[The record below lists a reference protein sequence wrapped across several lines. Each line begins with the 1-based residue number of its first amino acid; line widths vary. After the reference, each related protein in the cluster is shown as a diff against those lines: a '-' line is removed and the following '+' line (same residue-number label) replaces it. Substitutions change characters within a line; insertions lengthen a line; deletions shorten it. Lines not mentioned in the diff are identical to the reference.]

1 MLPPRRCRPSGQT
14 VHDVRATRP
23 RCAVPEEL
31 VPGERILFVD
41 DEEQIRKLLST
52 WLARHGYDV
61 SVANDGWEALKA
73 IRAKAPELL
82 ITDVNMPNMNG
93 LELTRRMRAD
103 HRTARIPVIML
114 SARKQADDVLTGY
127 AEGADEY
134 VPKPVEMAVL
144 EAKIEVLIKRFRTT
158 KGDAVAKRGGNVILF
173 VHGKGGVGCT
183 TLAVNAAV
191 ALAATTI
198 YRVTLLDLN
207 LEFGNAPMLM
217 NLNSAHTLADLAEN
231 AHEQLD
237 ETTFASYL
245 EQDRSGVRVLA
256 GCDLPERAEL
266 VSVPAVQQAVDHLQK
281 QSDYVV
287 VDAPASFSQHVL
299 SVLDVADAA
308 VIVTAAHLP
317 SLKATK
323 QALEVLEK
331 LSFPQ
336 ERTVLVVNRTSASGV
351 EMDHV
356 SRFFN
361 RKPDI
366 VVPYTEACDDAADRG
381 RPLAVLHPDS
391 AASKMIRDLAARI
404 AVAAPAGR

>member
-1 MLPPRRCRPSGQT
+1 
-14 VHDVRATRP
+14 
-23 RCAVPEEL
+23 

-52 WLARHGYDV
+52 WLVRHGYEV
-61 SVANDGWEALKA
+61 TVANDGWEALKA
-73 IRAKAPELL
+73 VRAKAPDLV

-93 LELTRRMRAD
+93 LELTRRLRAD
-103 HRTARIPVIML
+103 HRTARIPVVML

-144 EAKIEVLIKRFRTT
+144 AAKIEVLIRRFRTT
-158 KGDAVAKRGGNVILF
+158 QGAETSVKRGGNVILF

-183 TLAVNAAV
+183 TLAVNSAV

-207 LEFGNAPMLM
+207 LEFGNAPML
-217 NLNSAHTLADLAEN
+217 LDLTPKRTLADMAEEK
-231 AHEQLD
+231 HEALD
-237 ETTFASYL
+237 EATFGRYL
-245 EQDRSGVRVLA
+245 EQDRSGIRVLA
-256 GCDLPERAEL
+256 GSDAPERAEL
-266 VSVPAVQQAVDHLQK
+266 VTVPAVQQALDHLRA

-287 VDAPASFSQHVL
+287 VDAPASFSQQVL
-299 SVLDVADAA
+299 AALDIADAV

-317 SLKATK
+317 SLKGTK
-323 QALEVLEK
+323 QTLEVLEK
-331 LSFPQ
+331 LSFPR

-351 EMDHV
+351 EMDHIA
-356 SRFFN
+356 RFFN

-366 VVPYTEACDDAADRG
+366 VVPYTEASNDAADRG
-381 RPLAVLHPDS
+381 RPLVALQPDS
-391 AASKMIRDLAARI
+391 AAAKVIRDLAARI
-404 AVAAPAGR
+404 AVTAPAGR

>member
-1 MLPPRRCRPSGQT
+1 M
-14 VHDVRATRP
+14 A
-23 RCAVPEEL
+23 
-31 VPGERILFVD
+31 GERILFVD

-52 WLARHGYDV
+52 WLARHGYEV
-61 SVANDGWEALKA
+61 TVANDGWEALKA
-73 IRAKAPELL
+73 VRTKAPDLV

-93 LELTRRMRAD
+93 LELTRRLRAD

-134 VPKPVEMAVL
+134 IPKPVEMAVL
-144 EAKIEVLIKRFRTT
+144 AAKVEVLLRRFATT
-158 KGDAVAKRGGNVILF
+158 GGQALVRRGGNVVLF
-173 VHGKGGVGCT
+173 IHGKGGVGCT
-183 TLAVNAAV
+183 TLAVNSAV

-217 NLNSAHTLADLAEN
+217 NLSSGRTLADLAEN
-231 AHEQLD
+231 AHEALD
-237 ETTFASYL
+237 EATFLTYL

-256 GCDLPERAEL
+256 GCDVPERAEL
-266 VSVPAVQQAVDHLQK
+266 VTVPAVQQAIDHLQK

-287 VDAPASFSQHVL
+287 IDAPASFTQQVL
-299 SVLDVADAA
+299 AALDVADAA
-308 VIVTAAHLP
+308 VIVTSAHLP

-323 QALEVLEK
+323 QALEGLGK
-331 LSFPQ
+331 LSFPV
-336 ERTVLVVNRTSASGV
+336 ERTVLVVNRTSAAGV

-356 SRFFN
+356 ARFFN

-366 VVPYTEACDDAADRG
+366 VVPYTEAADDAADRG
-381 RPLAVLHPDS
+381 RPLTVLHPDS
-391 AASKMIRDLAARI
+391 AASKVIRDLAARI

>member
-1 MLPPRRCRPSGQT
+1 M
-14 VHDVRATRP
+14 A
-23 RCAVPEEL
+23 
-31 VPGERILFVD
+31 GERVLFVD

-52 WLARHGYDV
+52 WLTRQGYEV
-61 SVANDGWEALKA
+61 IVANDGWEALKA
-73 IRAKAPELL
+73 VRAKTPDLV

-93 LELTRRMRAD
+93 LELTRRLRAD

-134 VPKPVEMAVL
+134 IPKPVEMAVL
-144 EAKIEVLIKRFRTT
+144 SAKVEVLIRRFATRQ
-158 KGDAVAKRGGNVILF
+158 GEAVAKRGGNVVLF

-217 NLNSAHTLADLAEN
+217 NLTSGRTLADLAEN

-237 ETTFASYL
+237 EATFATYL

-256 GCDLPERAEL
+256 GSDVPERAEL
-266 VSVPAVQQAVDHLQK
+266 VTVPAVQQAIDHLQK

-287 VDAPASFSQHVL
+287 VDAPASFSQQVL
-299 SVLDVADAA
+299 AALDVADAA
-308 VIVTAAHLP
+308 VIVTSAHLP
-317 SLKATK
+317 SMKATK

-331 LSFPQ
+331 LSYPK
-336 ERTVLVVNRTSASGV
+336 ERTVLVVNRTSAAGV

-356 SRFFN
+356 ARFFN
-361 RKPDI
+361 RKPEI
-366 VVPYTEACDDAADRG
+366 VVPYTQACDDAADRG
-381 RPLAVLHPDS
+381 RPVIVVHPDS
-391 AASKMIRDLAARI
+391 AASKVIRDLAARI

>member
-1 MLPPRRCRPSGQT
+1 
-14 VHDVRATRP
+14 VAN
-23 RCAVPEEL
+23 
-31 VPGERILFVD
+31 ERILFVD

-52 WLARHGYDV
+52 WLTRHGYEV
-61 SVANDGWEALKA
+61 TIANDGWEALKA
-73 IRAKAPELL
+73 IRAKAPDLV

-93 LELTRRMRAD
+93 LELTRRLRAD

-134 VPKPVEMAVL
+134 IPKPVEMAVL
-144 EAKIEVLIKRFRTT
+144 AAKVEVLIRRFATT
-158 KGDAVAKRGGNVILF
+158 RGEAVAKRGGNVVLF
-173 VHGKGGVGCT
+173 IHGKGGVGCT

-217 NLNSAHTLADLAEN
+217 NMTSSRTLADLAEN

-237 ETTFASYL
+237 EATFLTYL

-256 GCDLPERAEL
+256 GCDVPERAEL
-266 VSVPAVQQAVDHLQK
+266 VTVPAVQQAIDHLQK

-287 VDAPASFSQHVL
+287 IDAPASFSQQVL
-299 SVLDVADAA
+299 AALDVADAA

-317 SLKATK
+317 ALRATK
-323 QALEVLEK
+323 QALEVVGK
-331 LSFPQ
+331 LSFPV
-336 ERTVLVVNRTSASGV
+336 ERTVLVVNRTSAAGV

-356 SRFFN
+356 ARFFN

-381 RPLAVLHPDS
+381 RPLTILHPDS
-391 AASKMIRDLAARI
+391 AASKVIRDLAARI

>member
-1 MLPPRRCRPSGQT
+1 
-14 VHDVRATRP
+14 
-23 RCAVPEEL
+23 

-52 WLARHGYDV
+52 WLTRHGYEV
-61 SVANDGWEALKA
+61 SVATDGWEALKA
-73 IRAKAPELL
+73 IRAKAPDLV

-93 LELTRRMRAD
+93 FELTRRMRAD
-103 HRTARIPVIML
+103 HRTARVPVIVL
-114 SARKQADDVLTGY
+114 SARKQADDILTGY

-134 VPKPVEMAVL
+134 IPKPVEMAVL
-144 EAKIEVLIKRFRTT
+144 AAKIEVLIRRFRTT
-158 KGDAVAKRGGNVILF
+158 KGDAVAKRGGNVVLF
-173 VHGKGGVGCT
+173 LHGKGGVGCT

-198 YRVTLLDLN
+198 YRVSLLDLN

-217 NLNSAHTLADLAEN
+217 NLTPPRTLADLAEDS
-231 AHEQLD
+231 HEQLD
-237 ETTFASYL
+237 EGTFGRYL

-256 GCDLPERAEL
+256 GCDVPERAEL
-266 VSVPAVQQAVDHLQK
+266 VTVPAVQQAIDRLQM

-287 VDAPASFSQHVL
+287 VDAPASFSQQVL
-299 SVLDVADAA
+299 AALDVADAVV
-308 VIVTAAHLP
+308 VITAAHLP

-323 QALEVLEK
+323 GTLDVLEK
-331 LSFPQ
+331 LSYPK
-336 ERTVLVVNRTSASGV
+336 ERAVLVVNRTSSAGL

-356 SRFFN
+356 ARFFN

-381 RPLAVLHPDS
+381 RPLTVLHPDS
-391 AASKMIRDLAARI
+391 AATKAIRDLAARI
-404 AVAAPAGR
+404 AVTAPAGR

>member
-1 MLPPRRCRPSGQT
+1 
-14 VHDVRATRP
+14 VA
-23 RCAVPEEL
+23 
-31 VPGERILFVD
+31 GERILFVD

-52 WLARHGYDV
+52 WLARHGYEV
-61 SVANDGWEALKA
+61 SLANDGWEALKS
-73 IRAKAPELL
+73 IRAKAPDLV

-103 HRTARIPVIML
+103 HRTARIPVVML

-144 EAKIEVLIKRFRTT
+144 EAKIGVLIRRFRTT
-158 KGDAVAKRGGNVILF
+158 SGEAAAKRGGNVIVF

-198 YRVTLLDLN
+198 YRVSLLDLN

-217 NLNSAHTLADLAEN
+217 NLTSGRTLADLAEG

-237 ETTFASYL
+237 EATFGQYL

-256 GCDLPERAEL
+256 GCDVPERAEL
-266 VSVPAVQQAVDHLQK
+266 VTVPAVQQAIDHLQK

-287 VDAPASFSQHVL
+287 IDAPASFSQQVL
-299 SVLDVADAA
+299 AAMDVADGV

-331 LSFPQ
+331 LSYPQ
-336 ERTVLVVNRTSASGV
+336 ERTVLVVNRTSAAGV

-356 SRFFN
+356 ARFFN

-366 VVPYTEACDDAADRG
+366 VVPYTQACDDAADRG

-391 AASKMIRDLAARI
+391 AAAKVIRDLAARI

>member
-1 MLPPRRCRPSGQT
+1 
-14 VHDVRATRP
+14 VA
-23 RCAVPEEL
+23 
-31 VPGERILFVD
+31 GERILFVD

-52 WLARHGYDV
+52 WLTRHGYAV
-61 SVANDGWEALKA
+61 TVANDGWEALKA
-73 IRAKAPELL
+73 IRANAPDLV

-93 LELTRRMRAD
+93 LELTRRLRSD

-144 EAKIEVLIKRFRTT
+144 EAKIEVLIRRFRTT
-158 KGDAVAKRGGNVILF
+158 GGTAAKRGGNVILF

-217 NLNSAHTLADLAEN
+217 NLNSPKTLADLAED

-237 ETTFASYL
+237 ESTFASYL

-256 GCDLPERAEL
+256 GCDVPERAEL
-266 VSVPAVQQAVDHLQK
+266 VTVPAVQRAIDHLQK

-287 VDAPASFSQHVL
+287 IDAPASFSQQVL
-299 SVLDVADAA
+299 AALDVADGA

-331 LSFPQ
+331 LSYPP
-336 ERTVLVVNRTSASGV
+336 ERTVLVVNRTSAAGV

-356 SRFFN
+356 ARFFN

-366 VVPYTEACDDAADRG
+366 VVPYTQACDDAADRG
-381 RPLAVLHPDS
+381 RPVTVLHPDS
-391 AASKMIRDLAARI
+391 AAAKVIRDLAARI

>member
-1 MLPPRRCRPSGQT
+1 
-14 VHDVRATRP
+14 
-23 RCAVPEEL
+23 

-52 WLARHGYDV
+52 WLARHGYEV
-61 SVANDGWEALKA
+61 TVANDGWEALKA
-73 IRAKAPELL
+73 IRTKAPDLV

-93 LELTRRMRAD
+93 LELTRRLRAD

-134 VPKPVEMAVL
+134 IPKPVEMAVL
-144 EAKIEVLIKRFRTT
+144 AAKVEVLIRRFAATR
-158 KGDAVAKRGGNVILF
+158 GEAVAKRGGNVVLF

-198 YRVTLLDLN
+198 YRVTLLDLS

-217 NLNSAHTLADLAEN
+217 NLNSNRTLADLAEN

-237 ETTFASYL
+237 EATFLTYL

-256 GCDLPERAEL
+256 GCDVPERAEL
-266 VSVPAVQQAVDHLQK
+266 VTIPAVQQAIDQLQK

-287 VDAPASFSQHVL
+287 IDAPASFSQQVL
-299 SVLDVADAA
+299 AALDVADAA
-308 VIVTAAHLP
+308 VIVTSPHLP

-331 LSFPQ
+331 LSYPV
-336 ERTVLVVNRTSASGV
+336 ERTVLVVNRTSAAGV
-351 EMDHV
+351 EMDHIA
-356 SRFFN
+356 RFFN
-361 RKPDI
+361 RKPDV
-366 VVPYTEACDDAADRG
+366 VVPYTEASNDAADRG

-391 AASKMIRDLAARI
+391 AASKVIRDLAARI
-404 AVAAPAGR
+404 AVAAPSGR

>member
-1 MLPPRRCRPSGQT
+1 MLPPRGRGPSRQA
-14 VHDVRATRP
+14 VHHGRVARP
-23 RCAVPEEL
+23 RRPVRQEL
-31 VPGERILFVD
+31 VAGERVLFVD

-52 WLARHGYDV
+52 WLTRHGYEV

-73 IRAKAPELL
+73 IRAKAPDLL

-93 LELTRRMRAD
+93 LELTRRLRAD

-114 SARKQADDVLTGY
+114 SARKQADDVLSGY

-134 VPKPVEMAVL
+134 IPKPVEMAVL
-144 EAKIEVLIKRFRTT
+144 AAKVEVLIRRFRTT
-158 KGDAVAKRGGNVILF
+158 KGEAVAKRGGNVILF
-173 VHGKGGVGCT
+173 IHGKGGVGCT

-217 NLNSAHTLADLAEN
+217 NLNSARTLANLAED

-237 ETTFASYL
+237 EATFGSYL

-256 GCDLPERAEL
+256 GCDVPERAEL
-266 VSVPAVQQAVDHLQK
+266 VTVPAVQQAIDHLQK

-287 VDAPASFSQHVL
+287 VDAPASFSQQVL
-299 SVLDVADAA
+299 AALDVADGV

-331 LSFPQ
+331 LSYPQ
-336 ERTVLVVNRTSASGV
+336 ERTVLVVNRTSSAGV

-356 SRFFN
+356 ARFFN
-361 RKPDI
+361 RKPDV

-391 AASKMIRDLAARI
+391 AASKVIRDLAARI

>member
-1 MLPPRRCRPSGQT
+1 M
-14 VHDVRATRP
+14 
-23 RCAVPEEL
+23 
-31 VPGERILFVD
+31 PGERILFVD

-52 WLARHGYDV
+52 WLTRRGYEV
-61 SVANDGWEALKA
+61 SVATDGWEALKS
-73 IRAKAPELL
+73 IRAKAPDLV

-103 HRTARIPVIML
+103 HRTARIPVVML
-114 SARKQADDVLTGY
+114 SARKQADDVLSGY

-144 EAKIEVLIKRFRTT
+144 EAKIEVLLRRFRTT
-158 KGDAVAKRGGNVILF
+158 RGEAVAKRGGNVILF
-173 VHGKGGVGCT
+173 VHGKGGVGTT

-207 LEFGNAPMLM
+207 LEFGNAPMLL
-217 NLNSAHTLADLAEN
+217 NLTSSRTLADLAED

-237 ETTFASYL
+237 ETTFGSYL

-256 GCDLPERAEL
+256 GCDVPERAEL
-266 VSVPAVQQAVDHLQK
+266 ITVPAVQLAIDHLQK

-287 VDAPASFSQHVL
+287 VDAPASFSQQVL
-299 SVLDVADAA
+299 AALDVADAA

-317 SLKATK
+317 SLRATK

-331 LSFPQ
+331 LSYPQ
-336 ERTVLVVNRTSASGV
+336 ERTVLVVNRTSSSGV

-356 SRFFN
+356 ARFFN

-366 VVPYTEACDDAADRG
+366 IVPYTEACDDAADRG

-391 AASKMIRDLAARI
+391 AASKVIRDLAARI

>member
-1 MLPPRRCRPSGQT
+1 
-14 VHDVRATRP
+14 VA
-23 RCAVPEEL
+23 
-31 VPGERILFVD
+31 GERVLFVD

-52 WLARHGYDV
+52 WLTRHGYEV
-61 SVANDGWEALKA
+61 TVANDGWEALKA
-73 IRAKAPELL
+73 VRAKAPDLV

-93 LELTRRMRAD
+93 LELTRRLRAD

-134 VPKPVEMAVL
+134 IPKPVEMAVL
-144 EAKIEVLIKRFRTT
+144 AAKVEVLIRRFATT
-158 KGDAVAKRGGNVILF
+158 RGEAVAKRGGNVVLF
-173 VHGKGGVGCT
+173 IHGKGGVGCT

-217 NLNSAHTLADLAEN
+217 NLTSTRTLADLAEN
-231 AHEQLD
+231 AHEALD
-237 ETTFASYL
+237 ETTFGTYL

-256 GCDLPERAEL
+256 GCDVPERAEL
-266 VSVPAVQQAVDHLQK
+266 VTIPAVQQAIDHLQK

-287 VDAPASFSQHVL
+287 VDAPASFSQQVL
-299 SVLDVADAA
+299 AALDVADAA
-308 VIVTAAHLP
+308 VLVTSAHLP

-323 QALEVLEK
+323 QALDVLDK
-331 LSFPQ
+331 LSYPH
-336 ERTVLVVNRTSASGV
+336 ERTVLVVNRTSAAGV

-356 SRFFN
+356 ARFFN

-366 VVPYTEACDDAADRG
+366 VVPYTQACDDAADRG
-381 RPLAVLHPDS
+381 RPLTVLHPDS
-391 AASKMIRDLAARI
+391 AASKVIRDLAARI

>member
-1 MLPPRRCRPSGQT
+1 
-14 VHDVRATRP
+14 VA
-23 RCAVPEEL
+23 
-31 VPGERILFVD
+31 GERILFVD

-52 WLARHGYDV
+52 WLARHGYEV
-61 SVANDGWEALKA
+61 TVAKDGLEALKS
-73 IRAKAPELL
+73 IRAKAPDLV

-134 VPKPVEMAVL
+134 VPKPVEMSVL
-144 EAKIEVLIKRFRTT
+144 AAKIEVLIRRFRTT
-158 KGDAVAKRGGNVILF
+158 KSETAVKRGGNVILF
-173 VHGKGGVGCT
+173 LHGKGGVGCT
-183 TLAVNAAV
+183 TLAVNAAI

-217 NLNSAHTLADLAEN
+217 NLTPARTLADLAEE

-237 ETTFASYL
+237 EATFGRYL

-256 GCDLPERAEL
+256 GCNVPERAEL
-266 VSVPAVQQAVDHLQK
+266 VTVPAVQQAIDLLQM
-281 QSDYVV
+281 QSDYVL
-287 VDAPASFSQHVL
+287 VDAPASFSQQVL
-299 SVLDVADAA
+299 AALDVADAA
-308 VIVTAAHLP
+308 VVITAAHLP

-323 QALEVLEK
+323 ETLDVLEK
-331 LSFPQ
+331 LSFPK

-356 SRFFN
+356 ARFFN
-361 RKPDI
+361 LKPDI
-366 VVPYTEACDDAADRG
+366 IVPYTEACDDAADRG

-391 AASKMIRDLAARI
+391 AATKVIRDLAARI
-404 AVAAPAGR
+404 AVTAPAGR

>member
-1 MLPPRRCRPSGQT
+1 
-14 VHDVRATRP
+14 
-23 RCAVPEEL
+23 

-52 WLARHGYDV
+52 WLTRHGYEV
-61 SVANDGWEALKA
+61 TMANDGWEALKS
-73 IRAKAPELL
+73 IRAKAPDLV

-103 HRTARIPVIML
+103 HRTARIPVVML
-114 SARKQADDVLTGY
+114 SARKQADDVLSGY

-144 EAKIEVLIKRFRTT
+144 EAKIEVLIRRFRTS
-158 KGDAVAKRGGNVILF
+158 GGQAAAKRGGNVILF

-217 NLNSAHTLADLAEN
+217 NLTSDRTLADFAED
-231 AHEQLD
+231 AHEELD
-237 ETTFASYL
+237 EATFGSYL
-245 EQDRSGVRVLA
+245 ELDRSGVRVLA
-256 GCDLPERAEL
+256 GSDAPERAEL
-266 VSVPAVQQAVDHLQK
+266 VTVPAVQQAIDHLQK

-287 VDAPASFSQHVL
+287 IDAPASFSQQVL
-299 SVLDVADAA
+299 AALDVADAA

-331 LSFPQ
+331 LSYPL
-336 ERTVLVVNRTSASGV
+336 ERTVLVVNRTSAAGV

-356 SRFFN
+356 ARFFN

-366 VVPYTEACDDAADRG
+366 VVPYTQACDDAADRG

-391 AASKMIRDLAARI
+391 AAAKVIRDLAARI
-404 AVAAPAGR
+404 AVAAPGGR

>member
-1 MLPPRRCRPSGQT
+1 MS
-14 VHDVRATRP
+14 
-23 RCAVPEEL
+23 
-31 VPGERILFVD
+31 GERVLFVD

-52 WLARHGYDV
+52 WLARHGYEV
-61 SVANDGWEALKA
+61 TVANDGWEALKA
-73 IRAKAPELL
+73 IRAKAPDLV
-82 ITDVNMPNMNG
+82 ITDVNLPNMNG

-134 VPKPVEMAVL
+134 IPKPVEMAVL
-144 EAKIEVLIKRFRTT
+144 AAKVEVLIRRFATT
-158 KGDAVAKRGGNVILF
+158 RGEAVAKRGGNVVLF

-217 NLNSAHTLADLAEN
+217 NLTSSRTLADLAEN

-237 ETTFASYL
+237 EGTFLTYL

-256 GCDLPERAEL
+256 GCDVPERAEL
-266 VSVPAVQQAVDHLQK
+266 VTVPAAQQAIDHLQK

-287 VDAPASFSQHVL
+287 IDAPASFSQLVL
-299 SVLDVADAA
+299 AALDVADAA

-323 QALEVLEK
+323 QALEVLDK
-331 LSFPQ
+331 LSYPV
-336 ERTVLVVNRTSASGV
+336 ERTVLVVNRTSAAGV

-356 SRFFN
+356 ARFFN

-381 RPLAVLHPDS
+381 RPLTILHPDS
-391 AASKMIRDLAARI
+391 AASKVIRDLAARI
-404 AVAAPAGR
+404 AVTAPAGR

>member
-1 MLPPRRCRPSGQT
+1 
-14 VHDVRATRP
+14 VA
-23 RCAVPEEL
+23 
-31 VPGERILFVD
+31 GERILFVD

-52 WLARHGYDV
+52 WLTRHGYEV
-61 SVANDGWEALKA
+61 TVANDGWEALKA
-73 IRAKAPELL
+73 IRGKAPDLV

-134 VPKPVEMAVL
+134 IPKPVEMAVL
-144 EAKIEVLIKRFRTT
+144 AAKVEVLIRRFATT
-158 KGDAVAKRGGNVILF
+158 RGEAAAKRGGNVVLF

-183 TLAVNAAV
+183 TLAVNSAV

-217 NLNSAHTLADLAEN
+217 NLTSPHTLADLAEN

-237 ETTFASYL
+237 EATFATYL
-245 EQDRSGVRVLA
+245 ETDRSGVRVLA
-256 GCDLPERAEL
+256 GCDVPERAEL
-266 VSVPAVQQAVDHLQK
+266 VTVPAVQQAIDHLQK

-287 VDAPASFSQHVL
+287 IDAPASFTQQVL
-299 SVLDVADAA
+299 AALDVADAA
-308 VIVTAAHLP
+308 VIVTSAHLP

-323 QALEVLEK
+323 QALEVLDK
-331 LSFPQ
+331 LSYPK
-336 ERTVLVVNRTSASGV
+336 ERTVLVVNRTSAAGV

-356 SRFFN
+356 ARFFN

-366 VVPYTEACDDAADRG
+366 VVSYTEACDDAADRG
-381 RPLAVLHPDS
+381 RPLTILHPDS
-391 AASKMIRDLAARI
+391 AASKAIRDLAARI

>member
-1 MLPPRRCRPSGQT
+1 M
-14 VHDVRATRP
+14 A
-23 RCAVPEEL
+23 
-31 VPGERILFVD
+31 GERVLFVD

-52 WLARHGYDV
+52 WLARHGYEV
-61 SVANDGWEALKA
+61 TVANDGWEALKA
-73 IRAKAPELL
+73 IRAKAPDLV

-134 VPKPVEMAVL
+134 IPKPVEMAVL
-144 EAKIEVLIKRFRTT
+144 AAKVEVLIRRFATT
-158 KGDAVAKRGGNVILF
+158 RGEAVAKRGGNVVLF

-217 NLNSAHTLADLAEN
+217 NLTSSRTLADLAEN

-237 ETTFASYL
+237 EGTFLTYL

-256 GCDLPERAEL
+256 GCDVPERAEL
-266 VSVPAVQQAVDHLQK
+266 VTVPAAQQAIDHLQK

-287 VDAPASFSQHVL
+287 IDAPASFSQLVL
-299 SVLDVADAA
+299 AALDVADAA

-323 QALEVLEK
+323 QALEVLDK
-331 LSFPQ
+331 LSYPV
-336 ERTVLVVNRTSASGV
+336 ERTVLVVNRTSAAGV

-356 SRFFN
+356 ARFFN

-381 RPLAVLHPDS
+381 RPLTVLHPDS
-391 AASKMIRDLAARI
+391 AASKVIRDLAARI

>member
-1 MLPPRRCRPSGQT
+1 
-14 VHDVRATRP
+14 VA
-23 RCAVPEEL
+23 
-31 VPGERILFVD
+31 GERVLFVD

-52 WLARHGYDV
+52 WLARHGYEV
-61 SVANDGWEALKA
+61 TVATDGWEALKA
-73 IRAKAPELL
+73 IRTKAPDLV

-134 VPKPVEMAVL
+134 IPKPVEMAVL
-144 EAKIEVLIKRFRTT
+144 AAKVEVLLRRFAAPH
-158 KGDAVAKRGGNVILF
+158 GGAVAKRGGNVVLF

-183 TLAVNAAV
+183 TLAVNAAI

-217 NLNSAHTLADLAEN
+217 NLSSERTLADLAEN

-237 ETTFASYL
+237 ETTFATYL

-256 GCDLPERAEL
+256 GSDVPERAEL
-266 VSVPAVQQAVDHLQK
+266 VTVPAVQQAIDHLQK

-287 VDAPASFSQHVL
+287 IDAPASFSQQVL
-299 SVLDVADAA
+299 AALDVADAA

-323 QALEVLEK
+323 QALDVLEK
-331 LSFPQ
+331 LSYPT
-336 ERTVLVVNRTSASGV
+336 ERTVLAVNRTSSAGV

-356 SRFFN
+356 ARFFN
-361 RKPDI
+361 RKPDV

-381 RPLAVLHPDS
+381 RPLTVLHPDS
-391 AASKMIRDLAARI
+391 AASKAIRDLAARI

>member
-1 MLPPRRCRPSGQT
+1 M
-14 VHDVRATRP
+14 A
-23 RCAVPEEL
+23 
-31 VPGERILFVD
+31 GERILFVD

-52 WLARHGYDV
+52 WLARHGYEV
-61 SVANDGWEALKA
+61 AVANDGWEALKA
-73 IRAKAPELL
+73 IRAKAPDLV

-93 LELTRRMRAD
+93 LELTRRLRAD

-134 VPKPVEMAVL
+134 IPKPVEMAVL
-144 EAKIEVLIKRFRTT
+144 AAKVEVLLRRFAN
-158 KGDAVAKRGGNVILF
+158 KGEAAAKRGGNVVLF
-173 VHGKGGVGCT
+173 IHGKGGVGCT
-183 TLAVNAAV
+183 TLAVNAAI

-217 NLNSAHTLADLAEN
+217 NLASPRTLADLAEN

-237 ETTFASYL
+237 EATFLTYL

-256 GCDLPERAEL
+256 GCDVPERAEL
-266 VSVPAVQQAVDHLQK
+266 VTVPAVQQAIDHLQK
-281 QSDYVV
+281 QSDYVL
-287 VDAPASFSQHVL
+287 VDAPASFSQQVL
-299 SVLDVADAA
+299 AAMDVADAA

-317 SLKATK
+317 ALKATK
-323 QALEVLEK
+323 QALEVLDK
-331 LSFPQ
+331 LSYPV
-336 ERTVLVVNRTSASGV
+336 ERTVLVVNRTSAGGV

-381 RPLAVLHPDS
+381 RPLTLLHPDS
-391 AASKMIRDLAARI
+391 AASKAIRDLAARI

>member
-1 MLPPRRCRPSGQT
+1 M
-14 VHDVRATRP
+14 A
-23 RCAVPEEL
+23 
-31 VPGERILFVD
+31 GERVLFVD

-52 WLARHGYDV
+52 WLARHVYEV
-61 SVANDGWEALKA
+61 TVANDGWEALKA
-73 IRAKAPELL
+73 IRAKAPDLV

-134 VPKPVEMAVL
+134 IPKPVEMAV
-144 EAKIEVLIKRFRTT
+144 
-158 KGDAVAKRGGNVILF
+158 
-173 VHGKGGVGCT
+173 
-183 TLAVNAAV
+183 
-191 ALAATTI
+191 LAATTI

-217 NLNSAHTLADLAEN
+217 NLTSGRTLADLAEN

-237 ETTFASYL
+237 EGTFLTYL

-256 GCDLPERAEL
+256 GCDVPERAEL
-266 VSVPAVQQAVDHLQK
+266 VTVPAAQQAIDHLQK

-287 VDAPASFSQHVL
+287 IDAPASFSQLVL
-299 SVLDVADAA
+299 AALDVADAA

-323 QALEVLEK
+323 QALEVLDK
-331 LSFPQ
+331 LSYPV
-336 ERTVLVVNRTSASGV
+336 ERTVLVVNRTSAAGV

-356 SRFFN
+356 ARFFN

-381 RPLAVLHPDS
+381 RPLTILHPDS
-391 AASKMIRDLAARI
+391 AASKVIRDLAARI
-404 AVAAPAGR
+404 AVATPAGR

>member
-1 MLPPRRCRPSGQT
+1 M
-14 VHDVRATRP
+14 A
-23 RCAVPEEL
+23 
-31 VPGERILFVD
+31 GERVLFVD

-52 WLARHGYDV
+52 WLTRHGYEV

-73 IRAKAPELL
+73 IRAKAPDLV

-93 LELTRRMRAD
+93 LELTRRLRAD

-134 VPKPVEMAVL
+134 IPKPVEMAVL
-144 EAKIEVLIKRFRTT
+144 AAKVEVLIRRFAATR
-158 KGDAVAKRGGNVILF
+158 GEAVGRRGGNVVLF
-173 VHGKGGVGCT
+173 IHGKGGVGCT

-198 YRVTLLDLN
+198 YRVTLLDLS

-217 NLNSAHTLADLAEN
+217 NLNSSRTLADLAES
-231 AHEQLD
+231 AHQELD
-237 ETTFASYL
+237 ESTFQTYL

-256 GCDLPERAEL
+256 GSDVPERAEL
-266 VSVPAVQQAVDHLQK
+266 VTVPAVQQAIDHLRK

-287 VDAPASFSQHVL
+287 VDAPASFSQQVL
-299 SVLDVADAA
+299 AALDVADAA
-308 VIVTAAHLP
+308 VIVTSAHLP

-331 LSFPQ
+331 LSYPL
-336 ERTVLVVNRTSASGV
+336 ERTVLVVNRTSAAGV

-356 SRFFN
+356 ARFFN

-366 VVPYTEACDDAADRG
+366 VVPYTEAANDAADRG
-381 RPLAVLHPDS
+381 RPLAVLHPDT
-391 AASKMIRDLAARI
+391 AASKVLRDLAARI
-404 AVAAPAGR
+404 AVAAPSGR

>member
-1 MLPPRRCRPSGQT
+1 
-14 VHDVRATRP
+14 VA
-23 RCAVPEEL
+23 
-31 VPGERILFVD
+31 GERVLFVD

-52 WLARHGYDV
+52 WLTRHGYEV
-61 SVANDGWEALKA
+61 TVANDGWEALKA
-73 IRAKAPELL
+73 VRSKAPDLV

-93 LELTRRMRAD
+93 LELTRRLRAD

-134 VPKPVEMAVL
+134 IPKPVEMAVL
-144 EAKIEVLIKRFRTT
+144 AAKVEVLIRRFATT
-158 KGDAVAKRGGNVILF
+158 RGEAVAKRGGNVVLF

-183 TLAVNAAV
+183 TLAVNSAV

-207 LEFGNAPMLM
+207 LEFGNAGMLM
-217 NLNSAHTLADLAEN
+217 NLTSSRTLADLAEN

-237 ETTFASYL
+237 ETTFGTYL

-256 GCDLPERAEL
+256 GCDVPERAEL
-266 VSVPAVQQAVDHLQK
+266 VTVPAVQQAIDHLQK
-281 QSDYVV
+281 QSDYVI
-287 VDAPASFSQHVL
+287 VDAPASFSQQVL
-299 SVLDVADAA
+299 AAMDVADAA
-308 VIVTAAHLP
+308 VIVTSAHLP

-331 LSFPQ
+331 LSFPR
-336 ERTVLVVNRTSASGV
+336 ERTVLVVNRTSAAGV

-356 SRFFN
+356 ARFFN
-361 RKPDI
+361 RKPEI

-381 RPLAVLHPDS
+381 RPLTILHPDS
-391 AASKMIRDLAARI
+391 AASKAIRDLAARI
-404 AVAAPAGR
+404 AVAAPGGR

>member
-1 MLPPRRCRPSGQT
+1 
-14 VHDVRATRP
+14 
-23 RCAVPEEL
+23 
-31 VPGERILFVD
+31 
-41 DEEQIRKLLST
+41 
-52 WLARHGYDV
+52 
-61 SVANDGWEALKA
+61 
-73 IRAKAPELL
+73 
-82 ITDVNMPNMNG
+82 
-93 LELTRRMRAD
+93 
-103 HRTARIPVIML
+103 ML

-144 EAKIEVLIKRFRTT
+144 EAKIEVLIRRFRTT
-158 KGDAVAKRGGNVILF
+158 GGDAAVKRGGNVILF
-173 VHGKGGVGCT
+173 VHGKGGVGST

-217 NLNSAHTLADLAEN
+217 NLTSVRTLADLAES
-231 AHEQLD
+231 AHDQLD
-237 ETTFASYL
+237 EATFATYL

-256 GCDLPERAEL
+256 GCDVPERAEL
-266 VSVPAVQQAVDHLQK
+266 VTVPAVQQAIDHLRK

-287 VDAPASFSQHVL
+287 VDAPASFSQQVL
-299 SVLDVADAA
+299 AALDVADAV

-323 QALEVLEK
+323 QALEVLQK

-336 ERTVLVVNRTSASGV
+336 ERTVLVVNRTSAAGV

-356 SRFFN
+356 ARFFN

-381 RPLAVLHPDS
+381 RPLVVLHAES
-391 AASKMIRDLAARI
+391 AAAKVIRDLAARI
-404 AVAAPAGR
+404 AVAAPGGR

>member
-1 MLPPRRCRPSGQT
+1 M
-14 VHDVRATRP
+14 A
-23 RCAVPEEL
+23 
-31 VPGERILFVD
+31 GERILFVD

-52 WLARHGYDV
+52 WLTRHGYEV
-61 SVANDGWEALKA
+61 TVANDGWEALKA
-73 IRAKAPELL
+73 VRTKAPDLV

-93 LELTRRMRAD
+93 LELTRRLRAD

-134 VPKPVEMAVL
+134 IPKPVEMAVL
-144 EAKIEVLIKRFRTT
+144 AAKVEVLIRRFATT
-158 KGDAVAKRGGNVILF
+158 RGEAVAKRGGNVVLF

-183 TLAVNAAV
+183 TLAVNSAV
-191 ALAATTI
+191 ALASTTI

-217 NLNSAHTLADLAEN
+217 NLTSGRTLADLAEN

-237 ETTFASYL
+237 DATFGTYL

-256 GCDLPERAEL
+256 GCDVPERAEL
-266 VSVPAVQQAVDHLQK
+266 VTIPAVQQAIDHLQK

-287 VDAPASFSQHVL
+287 IDAPASFSQQVL
-299 SVLDVADAA
+299 AALDVADAA
-308 VIVTAAHLP
+308 VIVTSAHLP
-317 SLKATK
+317 ALKATK

-331 LSFPQ
+331 LSYPQ
-336 ERTVLVVNRTSASGV
+336 ERTVLVVNRTSAAGL

-356 SRFFN
+356 ARFFN

-366 VVPYTEACDDAADRG
+366 VVPYTQACDDAADRG
-381 RPLAVLHPDS
+381 RPLTVLHPDS
-391 AASKMIRDLAARI
+391 AASKVIRDLAARI

>member
-1 MLPPRRCRPSGQT
+1 M
-14 VHDVRATRP
+14 A
-23 RCAVPEEL
+23 
-31 VPGERILFVD
+31 ERILFVD
-41 DEEQIRKLLST
+41 DEAQIRKLLST
-52 WLARHGYDV
+52 WLTRHGYEV
-61 SVANDGWEALKA
+61 SIASDGWEALKA
-73 IRAKAPELL
+73 IRTNAPDLV

-93 LELTRRMRAD
+93 LELTRRLRSD
-103 HRTARIPVIML
+103 HKTARIPVIML

-144 EAKIEVLIKRFRTT
+144 EAKIEVLLRRFRTT
-158 KGDAVAKRGGNVILF
+158 AGEVAVKRGGNVILF

-217 NLNSAHTLADLAEN
+217 DLTSRKTLADLAED

-237 ETTFASYL
+237 EPTFATYL

-256 GCDLPERAEL
+256 GCDIPERAEL
-266 VSVPAVQQAVDHLQK
+266 VTVPAVQQAIDHLQK

-287 VDAPASFSQHVL
+287 VDAPASFSQQVL
-299 SVLDVADAA
+299 AALDVADAA

-317 SLKATK
+317 SLRATK
-323 QALEVLEK
+323 QALEVLQK
-331 LSFPQ
+331 LSFPV
-336 ERTVLVVNRTSASGV
+336 ERTVLVVNRTSAGGV

-356 SRFFN
+356 ARFFN

-381 RPLAVLHPDS
+381 RPLALLHPES
-391 AASKMIRDLAARI
+391 AAAKGIRDLAARI

>member
-1 MLPPRRCRPSGQT
+1 M
-14 VHDVRATRP
+14 A
-23 RCAVPEEL
+23 
-31 VPGERILFVD
+31 GERILFVD
-41 DEEQIRKLLST
+41 DEAQIRKLLST
-52 WLARHGYDV
+52 WLTRHGYEV
-61 SVANDGWEALKA
+61 SVANDGWEALKS
-73 IRAKAPELL
+73 IRTNAPALV

-93 LELTRRMRAD
+93 LELTRRLRAD

-144 EAKIEVLIKRFRTT
+144 EAKIEVLIRRFRTT
-158 KGDAVAKRGGNVILF
+158 GGDAAVKRGGNVILF

-191 ALAATTI
+191 ALAATTM

-207 LEFGNAPMLM
+207 LEFGTAPMLM
-217 NLNSAHTLADLAEN
+217 NLTSTRTLADLAEE

-237 ETTFASYL
+237 ETTFGTYL
-245 EQDRSGVRVLA
+245 EQDRSGVRVLS
-256 GCDLPERAEL
+256 GCDVPERAEL
-266 VSVPAVQQAVDHLQK
+266 VTVPAVQQAIDHLRK

-287 VDAPASFSQHVL
+287 IDAPASFSQQVL
-299 SVLDVADAA
+299 AALDVADGV

-323 QALEVLEK
+323 QALEVLQK

-356 SRFFN
+356 ARFFN

-366 VVPYTEACDDAADRG
+366 VVPHTEACDDAADRG
-381 RPLAVLHPDS
+381 RPLAVLHPES
-391 AASKMIRDLAARI
+391 AAAKVIRDLAARI

>member
-1 MLPPRRCRPSGQT
+1 M
-14 VHDVRATRP
+14 
-23 RCAVPEEL
+23 
-31 VPGERILFVD
+31 PGERILFVD

-52 WLARHGYDV
+52 WLTRHGYEI
-61 SVANDGWEALKA
+61 SVANDGWEALKT
-73 IRAKAPELL
+73 IRAKAPDLV

-114 SARKQADDVLTGY
+114 SARKQADDVLSGY

-158 KGDAVAKRGGNVILF
+158 KGGEAVAKRGGNVVLF
-173 VHGKGGVGCT
+173 LHAKGGVGCT

-217 NLNSAHTLADLAEN
+217 NLTSPRTLADLAEN

-237 ETTFASYL
+237 ETAFASYL

-266 VSVPAVQQAVDHLQK
+266 VTVPAVQQAVDLLQK

-299 SVLDVADAA
+299 AVLDSTDAV

-331 LSFPQ
+331 LSFPL
-336 ERTVLVVNRTSASGV
+336 ERTVLVVNRTSAAGV

-356 SRFFN
+356 ARFFN
-361 RKPDI
+361 RKPDV
-366 VVPYTEACDDAADRG
+366 VVPHTEAADDAADRG
-381 RPLAVLHPDS
+381 RPLTVLHPDS
-391 AASKMIRDLAARI
+391 AASKVVRDLAARI

>member
-1 MLPPRRCRPSGQT
+1 M
-14 VHDVRATRP
+14 
-23 RCAVPEEL
+23 
-31 VPGERILFVD
+31 PGERILFVD

-61 SVANDGWEALKA
+61 SVSNDGWEALKA
-73 IRAKAPELL
+73 IRAKAPDLV

-114 SARKQADDVLTGY
+114 SARKQADDVLSGY

-158 KGDAVAKRGGNVILF
+158 KGGEAVAKRGGNVVLF
-173 VHGKGGVGCT
+173 LHAKGGVGCT

-217 NLNSAHTLADLAEN
+217 NLTSPRTLADLAES

-237 ETTFASYL
+237 ETAFASYL

-266 VSVPAVQQAVDHLQK
+266 VTVPAVQQAVDLLQK

-287 VDAPASFSQHVL
+287 VDAPASFSQQVL
-299 SVLDVADAA
+299 AVLDSTDA
-308 VIVTAAHLP
+308 VVVVTAAHLP

-331 LSFPQ
+331 LSFPT
-336 ERTVLVVNRTSASGV
+336 ERTVLVVNRTSAAGV

-356 SRFFN
+356 ARFFN
-361 RKPDI
+361 RKPDV
-366 VVPYTEACDDAADRG
+366 VVPHTEAADDAADRG
-381 RPLAVLHPDS
+381 RPLTVLHPDS
-391 AASKMIRDLAARI
+391 AASKVVRDLAARI

>member
-1 MLPPRRCRPSGQT
+1 M
-14 VHDVRATRP
+14 A
-23 RCAVPEEL
+23 
-31 VPGERILFVD
+31 GERILFVD

-52 WLARHGYDV
+52 WLARHGYEV
-61 SVANDGWEALKA
+61 TVANDGWEALKA
-73 IRAKAPELL
+73 VRTKAPDLV

-93 LELTRRMRAD
+93 LELTRRLRAD

-134 VPKPVEMAVL
+134 IPKPVEMAVL
-144 EAKIEVLIKRFRTT
+144 AAKVEVLLRRFA
-158 KGDAVAKRGGNVILF
+158 KGGGEAVAKRGGNVVLF
-173 VHGKGGVGCT
+173 IHGKGGVGCT

-217 NLNSAHTLADLAEN
+217 NLTSRRTLADLAEN

-237 ETTFASYL
+237 EATFQTYL

-256 GCDLPERAEL
+256 GCDVPERAEL
-266 VSVPAVQQAVDHLQK
+266 VTVPAVQQAIDHLQK

-287 VDAPASFSQHVL
+287 IDAPASFSQQVL
-299 SVLDVADAA
+299 AALDVADAA

-331 LSFPQ
+331 LSYPV
-336 ERTVLVVNRTSASGV
+336 ERTVLVVNRTSAAGV

-356 SRFFN
+356 ARFFN

-366 VVPYTEACDDAADRG
+366 VVPYTEASDDAADRG
-381 RPLAVLHPDS
+381 RPLTVLHPDS
-391 AASKMIRDLAARI
+391 AGSKAIRDLAARI
-404 AVAAPAGR
+404 AVAAPSGR

>member
-1 MLPPRRCRPSGQT
+1 
-14 VHDVRATRP
+14 VA
-23 RCAVPEEL
+23 
-31 VPGERILFVD
+31 GERVLFVD

-52 WLARHGYDV
+52 WLTRHGYEV
-61 SVANDGWEALKA
+61 TVANDGWEALKA
-73 IRAKAPELL
+73 IRTKAPDLV

-93 LELTRRMRAD
+93 LELTRRLRAD

-134 VPKPVEMAVL
+134 IPKPVEMAVL
-144 EAKIEVLIKRFRTT
+144 AAKVEVLIRRFATT
-158 KGDAVAKRGGNVILF
+158 RGAAVAKRGGNVVLF

-183 TLAVNAAV
+183 TLAVNSAV

-217 NLNSAHTLADLAEN
+217 NLTSPHTLADLAEN

-237 ETTFASYL
+237 EATFATYL
-245 EQDRSGVRVLA
+245 ETDRSGVRVLA
-256 GCDLPERAEL
+256 GCDVPERAEL
-266 VSVPAVQQAVDHLQK
+266 VTVPAVQQAIDHLQK
-281 QSDYVV
+281 QSDYVII
-287 VDAPASFSQHVL
+287 DAPASFTQQVL
-299 SVLDVADAA
+299 AALDVADAA
-308 VIVTAAHLP
+308 VIVTSAHLP

-323 QALEVLEK
+323 QALEVLDK
-331 LSFPQ
+331 LSYPK
-336 ERTVLVVNRTSASGV
+336 ERTVLVVNRTSAAGV

-356 SRFFN
+356 ARFFN

-366 VVPYTEACDDAADRG
+366 VVSYTEACDDAADRG
-381 RPLAVLHPDS
+381 RPLTVLHPDS
-391 AASKMIRDLAARI
+391 AASKAIRDLAARI